1 MTRVLDASVVVA
13 ALIDTGPDGH
23 WAEAELLGVPLA
35 APHLLPVEV
44 ASILRRVARAGH
56 ITDDVAALAHRDLLR
71 LPIEFFPYEP
81 VASRA
86 WSLRANLTSYDAW
99 YVGLAELLDA
109 PLSTLDRRL
118 SRATGPQCVFRTP
131 P

>member
-56 ITDDVAALAHRDLLR
+56 R
-71 LPIEFFPYEP
+71 
-81 VASRA
+81 RA
-86 WSLRANLTSYDAW
+86 DARQ
-99 YVGLAELLDA
+99 G
-109 PLSTLDRRL
+109 
-118 SRATGPQCVFRTP
+118 
-131 P
+131 